1 MSDQVLNYLID
12 FISGLALPSFILII
26 ASWRVAR
33 LRNLATEN
41 YQDRVN
47 RSVANTIKEQL
58 SEKVI
63 TPLFTENDVVLPPG
77 MRSYDAINTLV
88 PGDDV
93 ELLASIYNN
102 LEQLGIQ
109 SDYYSLLLETVN
121 TLWGGRLI

>member
-47 RSVANTIKEQL
+47 GSVANTIKEQL

-121 TLWGGRLI
+121 TLWGGRRI

>member
-47 RSVANTIKEQL
+47 GSVANTIKEQL

-88 PGDDV
+88 RRI
-93 ELLASIYNN
+93 ASFY
-102 LEQLGIQ
+102 L
-109 SDYYSLLLETVN
+109 
-121 TLWGGRLI
+121 